1 MTRARMLRLAPLLL
15 LALPLLFYH
24 QLAFGRMIFARGDAF
39 NYFYPYW
46 DARNEA
52 WRAGQLPLWTD
63 DLFMG
68 APLLANPQI
77 GVYYPPNWLTAP
89 LRAPDAITLSIL
101 LHIALAGLGMAWLY
115 RQVEGES
122 PLAALTA
129 GAVYAFG
136 GVLAAHVEQIN
147 QLQGLAWMPVLF
159 ALFHR
164 VIKGERNWRGA
175 LLLGM
180 AWALQI
186 FSGHTQTVFISG
198 VGLFVYALANGG
210 GRRGMARAILWLAA
224 CFALALALAI
234 PQLLPSLELMGM
246 SNRGGGFN
254 LQEATAFSL
263 PPALLG
269 RALLPSYDAQLFG
282 EYVAYTGVI
291 GMGLALLAARRGV
304 WLLLAGVGLAL
315 ALGRY
320 NPLYLV
326 IGELPG
332 FDLFRVP
339 ARFLA
344 LYSLGMAML
353 AGRGM
358 AMLTTR
364 AYPPPDSTGGPRG
377 VIAGVQRGVIAGPR
391 GVIVLLSL
399 ILATRFVLNPAPE
412 HFYGASTVTARG
424 LGLWLGA
431 SALLVVLMYFRRR
444 WTPPLAFVLIV
455 AELFI
460 AAQSLPDKDLAPP
473 EVYLGQRFT
482 ISQLNALNDSAIA
495 PGRALSISRLY
506 FDPGDLSA
514 LRARYEGLGMDEQA
528 QGHALDAVKK
538 QEMLMPNQ
546 SLAWGIPTLDGFGGG
561 IMPGNAY
568 TQFATLLLP
577 DEAPRAVDGRLGER
591 MAHDRCRGACLP
603 DLRWLRMTDTRWLL
617 TDKIHDL
624 WHEGVA
630 YDRTLARYWRGAAEV
645 ELPDY
650 TDQARVLHTAPL
662 ADSSS
667 ATELPDGTL
676 LTTVPGGQLD
686 AIVAQDIGVIAIT
699 AVNSRHTSI
708 FTQQQPPGFVRVLS
722 SDIEIYQLPAGQRAL
737 LVSAPAHLPDD
748 WQGRET
754 ALDMLRGGAKAV
766 IHGAPE
772 LPAQNLDGAS
782 VEITAHESGRVALRV
797 ESPAPAY
804 LLLADSWHP
813 GWTAAVNGEASP
825 VYRANVMFRAVAV
838 PAGQSEA
845 VFLFQPRM
853 WQVALVVGVVM
864 WLVVGLLWFLLPPL
878 VPPSGRGE
886 ANAAT
891 IGNSV

>member
-1 MTRARMLRLAPLLL
+1 MTRARLLRIAPLLL

-52 WRAGQLPLWTD
+52 WREGQLPLWTD

-115 RQVEGES
+115 RQVESENA
-122 PLAALTA
+122 LAALTA
-129 GAVYAFG
+129 GVVYAFG

-147 QLQGLAWMPVLF
+147 QLQGLAWMPILF
-159 ALFHR
+159 ALYHR
-164 VIKGERNWRGA
+164 VIKRERNWRDG

-198 VGLFVYALANGG
+198 VGLSVYALANGG

-234 PQLLPSLELMGM
+234 PQLLPGLELMGM

-291 GMGLALLAARRGV
+291 GMGLAMLAARRGA

-358 AMLTTR
+358 AQLAAR
-364 AYPPPDSTGGPRG
+364 VLPPPDSTGGPRG
-377 VIAGVQRGVIAGPR
+377 VIAAGPRGVIAGGLRGVISGGLR

-399 ILATRFVLNPAPE
+399 ILLTRFLLHPSPE
-412 HFYGASTVTARG
+412 HFYGASTVTAPG

-431 SALLVVLMYFRRR
+431 WALLVALIFFRRR
-444 WTPPLAFVLIV
+444 WTPLLAFVLII

-473 EVYLGQRFT
+473 DVYLGQRFT
-482 ISQLNALNDSAIA
+482 ISQLHALNDSEIA
-495 PGRALSISRLY
+495 PGRALSISQLY

-514 LRARYEGLGMDEQA
+514 LRARYDKLGMDSQA
-528 QGHALDAVKK
+528 QSQALDAVKK

-568 TQFATLLLP
+568 TQFAALLLP
-577 DEAPRAVDGRLGER
+577 EGAPRAVDGRLGER

-603 DLRWLRMTDTRWLL
+603 NLRWLRMTDTRWLL

-630 YDRTLARYWRGAAEV
+630 YDTTLARFWQGVSAVA
-645 ELPDY
+645 LPDY
-650 TDQARVLHTAPL
+650 TDQARVLHTTPL

-676 LTTVPGGQLD
+676 LTTISGSELGNIL
-686 AIVAQDIGVIAIT
+686 AQDIGVIAIT

-708 FTQQQPPGFVRVLS
+708 FTQLQPPGFARVLS
-722 SDIEIYQLPAGQRAL
+722 SDIEIYQLPAGQRAF
-737 LVSAPAHLPDD
+737 LVSEPSYLPDD
-748 WQGRET
+748 WQGREA
-754 ALDMLRGGAKAV
+754 ALDMLRGGAEAV
-766 IHGAPE
+766 IHGAPK
-772 LPAQNLDGAS
+772 LPAADLNGAS
-782 VEITAHESGRVALRV
+782 VEIIAHESERVVLQV
-797 ESPAPAY
+797 ESPAAAY
-804 LLLADSWHP
+804 LILADAWQP
-813 GWTAAVNGEASP
+813 GWTAQVNGEASP

-845 VFLFQPRM
+845 VFLFQPQM
-853 WQVALVVGVVM
+853 WQVALVLG
-864 WLVVGLLWFLLPPL
+864 LVIWGIVGLLCLWIWRRQWT
-878 VPPSGRGE
+878 SGDP
-886 ANAAT
+886 
-891 IGNSV
+891 